1 MNVSVVIP
9 AFNSQAYL
17 AEAIESVCWQTRE
30 PEEIIV
36 VDDGSTDCSAAIARS
51 FAGVQLIQQPNR
63 GVSAARNAG
72 IRAAKADFVAFLDA
86 DDVWLP
92 DKLALQQTALDASDG
107 RRISWGLH
115 LNFVEPG
122 SMLPSWMP
130 LDRLPLPVRYVLPS
144 VLVAGRELFDTCGY
158 FDETM
163 THGED
168 SDWIA
173 RTRHAGVP
181 EAVVEEVVILRRLHS
196 TNVSHDLARGVR
208 GTMTVLRRSV
218 AAHRQKATE

>member
-17 AEAIESVCWQTRE
+17 AEALESVAWQTDEPRE
-30 PEEIIV
+30 VIV
-36 VDDGSTDCSAAIARS
+36 VDDGSSDCSAAIARS
-51 FAGVQLIQQPNR
+51 FAGVRVIQQPNR

-72 IRAAKADFVAFLDA
+72 IKAATSDYIAFLDA
-86 DDVWLP
+86 DDIWLP
-92 DKLALQQTALDASDG
+92 DKLARQQSALDASMG
-107 RRISWGLH
+107 RRIAWGLH

-122 SMLPSWMP
+122 STLPAWMP
-130 LDRLPLPVRYVLPS
+130 MDRMHLPVRYVLPS
-144 VLVAGRELFDTCGY
+144 VLVAGRELFEEVGF

-173 RTRHAGVP
+173 RTRRAGVP
-181 EAVVEEVVILRRLHS
+181 EAIVEDILILRRLHS

-208 GTMTVLRRSV
+208 GTMTVLRRSI
-218 AAHRQKATE
+218 AAHRQKAEE